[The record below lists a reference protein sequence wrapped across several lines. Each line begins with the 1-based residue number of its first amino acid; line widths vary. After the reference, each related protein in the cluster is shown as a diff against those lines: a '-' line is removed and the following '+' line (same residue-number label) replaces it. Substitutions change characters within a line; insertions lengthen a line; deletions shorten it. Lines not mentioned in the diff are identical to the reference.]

1 MKATEVILNTFLSQS
16 KTQFVI
22 PVYQRNYDW
31 MEAQCSQLFNDILQV
46 GSSHGETHFIGSI
59 VFIHDGVYSSSE
71 VRKLVVIDGQQRL
84 TTFSLLY
91 LALYKFAL
99 QNGLEEK
106 ANEVRELYLINKYV
120 KDDGSKLKLKQSDS
134 NARAFSFILGEN
146 DPTKYADY
154 SRVIENYNFFLQRIT
169 LANFDT
175 ILKGIGAL
183 LFVEISLERGK
194 DDPQKIFESLNST
207 GLELSQADLIRNY
220 ILMGLEP
227 DEQIRVFNTYWEI
240 IEANARDEEKE
251 ESKVSDF
258 IRDYLTFKL
267 KKIPNKGKVYEE
279 FKNQYPHR
287 NAAFYAETLSELKEF
302 SYHYRKFLNPSREP
316 DARIRKE
323 LEYVQRLEFNIAY
336 PFLLPLFDDYQKE
349 MFGKEDLIAI
359 LKLLQS
365 YVWRR
370 FVVGLPTNA
379 LNKVFMILYNDI
391 DPTNYLTSVEKSL
404 VRKKGTSKLPT
415 DEEVGLA
422 LLEKDVYTIQAKNR
436 TYFFELLENHNNR
449 EFVGIDNPSITVEH
463 IFPQNPDEKWYAEL
477 DPEEVSVMQKYVNT
491 ISNLTLSGNNGS
503 LSNKTFR
510 EKKLMDREGKQQ
522 GYKFSRLWLNHYLNG
537 IDEWN
542 EKRLRERYELILQ
555 RFFEI
560 WRYPEVDE
568 VDDEGQ
574 TDEDFTIYNAP
585 DPKNRKLD
593 YFIFRDQKIETN
605 EVSRMYIHVV
615 QQLYTENPSA
625 FHHEEV
631 RKLLGLSANK
641 EDFRACHAIGP
652 NYFME
657 MNLSNTSKFGKLKNL
672 LPRFNAEEDLLVNFS
687 SENLNAELSDPTY
700 WVRKTSS
707 DIFAA
712 VETCYQMIHEIDPSV
727 QMQHR
732 VRHIGLKKN
741 GTVTNFVFFVPTP
754 SIIRVVVRLADPEK
768 WADGLKK
775 RDIEFLGINRRNNRV
790 KFRVN
795 RGVVDRHKEFLKD
808 MFRQA
813 YADKLN

>member
-31 MEAQCSQLFNDILQV
+31 MEAQCVQLFNDILQV
-46 GSSHGETHFIGSI
+46 GNSDGQTHFIGSI

-99 QNGLEEK
+99 QNELVEK
-106 ANEVRELYLINKYV
+106 ANEVREFYLINKYV

-134 NARAFSFILGEN
+134 NAKAFSFILGEN
-146 DPTKYADY
+146 DATKYSEY
-154 SRVIENYNFFLQRIT
+154 SRVIENYNFFLHRIT
-169 LANFDT
+169 QQNFET
-175 ILKGIGAL
+175 ILRGIGCL

-220 ILMGLEP
+220 ILMGLVPE
-227 DEQIRVFNTYWEI
+227 EQIRVFNQFWEI
-240 IEANARDEEKE
+240 IEGNARDEEKE

-279 FKNQYPHR
+279 FKAQFPHR
-287 NAAFYAETLSELKEF
+287 DTTFYTHTLAELKEF

-316 DARIRKE
+316 EATIRKQ

-336 PFLLPLFDDYQKE
+336 PFLLPLFDDYREK
-349 MFGKEDLIAI
+349 KLSKDDLIAI

-391 DPTNYLTSVEKSL
+391 DPSNYLTSVEKAL
-404 VRKKGTSKLPT
+404 VRKKGTSKMPT
-415 DEEVGLA
+415 DEEVRLA
-422 LLEKDVYTIQAKNR
+422 LLEKDIYTVQAKNR

-449 EFVGIDNPSITVEH
+449 EFVAIDNPAITVEH
-463 IFPQNPDEKWYAEL
+463 IFPQNPDEKWYLEL
-477 DPEEVSVMQKYVNT
+477 KPEEVPVMQKYLNT
-491 ISNLTLSGNNGS
+491 IANLTLSGNNGS
-503 LSNKTFR
+503 LSNKTFH
-510 EKKLMDREGKQQ
+510 EKKSMDRDGKQQ
-522 GYKFSRLWLNHYLNG
+522 GYKYSRLWLNHYLNS
-537 IDEWN
+537 IDAWN
-542 EKRLRERYELILQ
+542 EKSLRERYDLILQ
-555 RFFEI
+555 RFYEI
-560 WRYPEVDE
+560 WKYPEVDE
-568 VDDEGQ
+568 MDEEGQ
-574 TDEDFTIYNAP
+574 ADEDFTIYNAP
-585 DPKNRKLD
+585 DPTNRKLD
-593 YFIFRDQKIETN
+593 YFIFRDQKIETT
-605 EVSRMYIHVV
+605 EVSNMYTHVV
-615 QQLYTENPSA
+615 HQLYSENPSA

-631 RKLLGLSANK
+631 KKLLGLSTNK
-641 EDFRACHAIGP
+641 DDFRACHEIGP
-652 NYFME
+652 NYYME
-657 MNLSNTSKFGKLKNL
+657 MNLSNTAKFGKLKGL

-700 WVRKTSS
+700 WVRRTSS
-707 DIFAA
+707 DIVAA
-712 VETCYQMIHEIDPSV
+712 VESCYRLIHEIDQSV
-727 QMQHR
+727 VLQHR
-732 VRHIGLKKN
+732 VRHIGLKRN
-741 GTVTNFVFFVPTP
+741 GTVMNFVFFVPTP
-754 SIIRVVVRLADPEK
+754 SFIRVLVRLAEPGK
-768 WADGLKK
+768 WVDGLKQRK
-775 RDIEFLGINRRNNRV
+775 IEFLGVNPRNSRV
-790 KFRVN
+790 KFRLKRDTVEK
-795 RGVVDRHKEFLKD
+795 HKDFLKE
-808 MFRQA
+808 MFHQA
-813 YADKLN
+813 YSERVN